1 MGSGG
6 EGKRETHA
14 VYAAHAGQGSARG
27 ANVNVEDAKD
37 GEARGNER
45 DGMRAAAY
53 GATGANVMMA
63 TTMPKV
69 NQECAAN
76 SQYSRK
82 ESRWGC
88 CVKTFYL
95 CTGKY
100 RRS

>member
-76 SQYSRK
+76 AQYSRK
-82 ESRWGC
+82 E
-88 CVKTFYL
+88 K
-95 CTGKY
+95 
-100 RRS
+100 